1 MTFEYTQTHI
11 QANSH
16 CWSTRW
22 LRAKM

>member
-1 MTFEYTQTHI
+1 MTVEYTQTHI